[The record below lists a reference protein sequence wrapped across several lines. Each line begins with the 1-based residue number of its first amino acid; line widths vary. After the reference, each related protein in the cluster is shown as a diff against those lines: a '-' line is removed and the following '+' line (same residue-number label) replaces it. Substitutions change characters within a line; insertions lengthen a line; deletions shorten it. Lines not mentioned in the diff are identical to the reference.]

1 MAPFSMNSA
10 ILSDSDNVTAF
21 GVADAPRVEVR
32 AHGEKYAT
40 RTLNILQLNIN
51 GTQRKIEELTEIL
64 NVNKVH
70 IACLQET
77 KLNPNLKL
85 KIKGFTTLRK
95 DRKDRADPQKYLSI
109 GKSSK
114 LLIINQHTKK
124 ADIPTNIISSS
135 GRDAATNKE
144 TASLLAKHYENK
156 SKLTFNA
163 NDRKLLRTYRK
174 TIQDS
179 KRYNHKN
186 IFTIPF
192 LMEELEAAIAK
203 MNPGKALARM
213 LFLAAWSNTLEIL
226 QKRTIEIFNLSWAT
240 GKLPKI

>member
-1 MAPFSMNSA
+1 MPPTTDYDENSTEVQA
-10 ILSDSDNVTAF
+10 ITVLLPQQEVTIINTYHPDNSDINLDLLNTLLDIKSDTKILL
-21 GVADAPRVEVR
+21 GD
-32 AHGEKYAT
+32 
-40 RTLNILQLNIN
+40 LNA
-51 GTQRKIEELTEIL
+51 KS
-64 NVNKVH
+64 
-70 IACLQET
+70 
-77 KLNPNLKL
+77 PSW
-85 KIKGFTTLRK
+85 
-95 DRKDRADPQKYLSI
+95 DPQKYLSI

-144 TASLLAKHYENK
+144 TASLLAKHYENN

-203 MNPGKALARM
+203 LHPGQAPGPDFIFGRLVQPFGNLAKKNYWK
-213 LFLAAWSNTLEIL
+213 FLNFHGLLANC
-226 QKRTIEIFNLSWAT
+226 
-240 GKLPKI
+240 PKSGNFPPSFQF

>member
-10 ILSDSDNVTAF
+10 ILSDSDNVTRS

-51 GTQRKIEELTEIL
+51 GTQRKIEDLTEIL

-95 DRKDRADPQKYLSI
+95 DRKDRAGGGLAFLV
-109 GKSSK
+109 KSADIKFREIIMPPTTDYDENSTEVQAITV
-114 LLIINQHTKK
+114 LLTQQEVTIINTYHPDNS
-124 ADIPTNIISSS
+124 DINL
-135 GRDAATNKE
+135 D
-144 TASLLAKHYENK
+144 LL
-156 SKLTFNA
+156 
-163 NDRKLLRTYRK
+163 
-174 TIQDS
+174 
-179 KRYNHKN
+179 
-186 IFTIPF
+186 
-192 LMEELEAAIAK
+192 
-203 MNPGKALARM
+203 
-213 LFLAAWSNTLEIL
+213 NTLLDIKSDTKIL
-226 QKRTIEIFNLSWAT
+226 LGDLNAKS
-240 GKLPKI
+240 PS